1 MSHRI
6 YESSWSGTFC
16 TRTERGTLISC
27 HATPNMGSV
36 RHSHELRT
44 RALGLCLQHRIWK
57 AAIIGA
63 LFKWWSVLL
72 LKRFFSCN
80 TNGDGNFI
88 NNSQNKEIIDLELRF
103 YY

>member
-1 MSHRI
+1 M
-6 YESSWSGTFC
+6 
-16 TRTERGTLISC
+16 ISC

-63 LFKWWSVLL
+63 VFKWWSVLL
-72 LKRFFSCN
+72 LKRFLVAIPMGMEILI
-80 TNGDGNFI
+80 TIAKIKELLIKNFYFH
-88 NNSQNKEIIDLELRF
+88 SFVL
-103 YY
+103 

>member
-1 MSHRI
+1 MSDRKQK
-6 YESSWSGTFC
+6 SAKDWSPIALD
-16 TRTERGTLISC
+16 TERGTLISC

-57 AAIIGA
+57 AATIGA
-63 LFKWWSVLL
+63 VFEWWSVLL
-72 LKRFFSCN
+72 PKKIFSCN

-88 NNSQNKEIIDLELRF
+88 NNIQKLKN
-103 YY
+103 Y